1 MTTGVLF
8 AFLTYALFSAG
19 DAAIKGLG
27 DTALST
33 FEISFFVALFSG
45 LSMLLLKPREERWR
59 DLFRMRHPAL
69 LLIRSVSGL
78 CAGLL
83 GIVSL
88 VTISFAETYALI
100 FMAPFIV
107 TLLSILVL
115 RERISRLGVAA
126 VVMGFAGVLL
136 AVRPGF
142 RTIEVG
148 HVTAAAAAVFV
159 ALSTILIRRIAGTER
174 RISLLIVPQLVTV
187 IGSGVVMATHYA
199 PPSASDFGLLIVSGA
214 FIAVAQLTLILAA
227 QRVPAATIGQAQF
240 SQLIWAIVLGAL
252 VFAEPPDV
260 WSVAGV
266 LVIIAAGFLTIRDRS
281 AG

>member
-1 MTTGVLF
+1 
-8 AFLTYALFSAG
+8 
-19 DAAIKGLG
+19 
-27 DTALST
+27 
-33 FEISFFVALFSG
+33 
-45 LSMLLLKPREERWR
+45 
-59 DLFRMRHPAL
+59 MRHPAL

-187 IGSGVVMATHYA
+187 IGSGVVMATHYV
-199 PPSASDFGLLIVSGA
+199 PPSASDFGLLIISSA

-227 QRVPAATIGQAQF
+227 QRVAGGDHRPGPVQP
-240 SQLIWAIVLGAL
+240 VDLGHRARR
-252 VFAEPPDV
+252 
-260 WSVAGV
+260 AGLRRTARRV
-266 LVIIAAGFLTIRDRS
+266 VGRRRPRDHRRGLPHDPRS
-281 AG
+281 KRRLML